1 MHRLR
6 TLACAG
12 FLLIALAPI
21 AVSAAW
27 ATDVK
32 VRVTGVNARGGDM
45 RVEVCTPETFL
56 KTCPYRAKAPAQKG
70 ATEVIVPNVPPG
82 TYAVI
87 AHHDINRNGEVDR
100 TVLGVP
106 KEGVGFSRSPMLIL
120 RAPHFDETSVAV
132 AGALAVVDIP
142 LKFEP

>member
-1 MHRLR
+1 MPRSW
-6 TLACAG
+6 TFA
-12 FLLIALAPI
+12 LIASLLA
-21 AVSAAW
+21 SAPAW

-32 VRVTGVNARGGDM
+32 VRVNGVDAKGGDM
-45 RVEVCTPETFL
+45 RVEVCTRETFL
-56 KTCPYRAKAPAQKG
+56 KNCPYRGIGPAKQGK
-70 ATEVIVPNVPPG
+70 TEVVVKDVPPG

-100 TVLGVP
+100 TLLGVP

-120 RAPHFDETSVAV
+120 RAPTFDETSVPV
-132 AGALAVVDIP
+132 AGALAEVDIT